1 VLDLEALYAIF
12 LVVALVLNGVAL
24 TVSTP
29 VRALFAPLREV
40 RLVLTT
46 LGLDTILV
54 PSVIIG
60 LAVLVQLDD
69 ITLAGLIIVAA
80 ASAGPIGI
88 ALARIAHG
96 DIPLSVTLV
105 TGIGLLNLIT
115 VPLITG
121 LLLPESVPLPL
132 GPVLSS
138 LVTLL
143 VLPLLLGRL
152 VGRLLA
158 WRSVPIDTRTRLLGA
173 VGSGATASL
182 AGAVT
187 VALFLEPELVLDVL
201 LGPVT
206 PIAIVTM
213 LAVMLAARTI
223 SHDHARRRTIA
234 VVINA
239 RAVGLAL
246 TLTALHFGDVP
257 GLRATVLAYGGLTQ
271 MVPIIVVI
279 GARQLDRVRTPEG

>member
-12 LVVALVLNGVAL
+12 LVIALVLNGVAL